1 GGEAGSSP
9 FYNPRQAVLYDGFLP
24 EDVRHTLKLRASYD
38 WRGLV
43 VGAFVRYQSGAPLTK
58 RFFDAGDGDFTLRRS
73 PQGTE
78 PGAGNSAAAIAA
90 FRLPDTIEVDARVA
104 YDFHAL
110 LTGDGRHHLQ
120 LIADLFNLFD
130 LGGAVAIEARD
141 LPTFGA
147 VTRRQ
152 QPFRFQIGL
161 RYTY

>member
-1 GGEAGSSP
+1 M
-9 FYNPRQAVLYDGFLP
+9 
-24 EDVRHTLKLRASYD
+24 LKLRASYS
-38 WRGLV
+38 WGGRV
-43 VGAFVRYQSGAPLTK
+43 VGAFLRYQSGAPLAK
-58 RFFDAGDGDFTLRRS
+58 RFFNPYDADYTLRRS

-78 PGAGNSAAAIAA
+78 PGAGNSPDAIAE
-90 FRLPDTIEVDARVA
+90 FRTPDTLEVDARAA

-110 LTGDGRHHLQ
+110 VTLDGRHHLQ

-130 LGGAVAIEARD
+130 LGGAVGIEARD
-141 LPTFGA
+141 LPTFGT